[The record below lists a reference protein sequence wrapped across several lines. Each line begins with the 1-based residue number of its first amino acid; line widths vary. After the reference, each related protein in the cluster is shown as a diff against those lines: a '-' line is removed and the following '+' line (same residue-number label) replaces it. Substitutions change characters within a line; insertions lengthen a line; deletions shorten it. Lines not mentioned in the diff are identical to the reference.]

1 MSLEPL
7 FDLCAYRRCFG
18 CHRPPTWL
26 CEGCRAVL
34 APPRSGEPIP
44 GIDRVYCPWRYEGAA
59 RDLVLALKLR
69 QQRPAAEPLADALAA
84 TVQLAGGAAVV
95 VTWVPARRADRRR
108 RGFDHAELIGRH
120 VAAALGLP
128 AAALLERASVRPDQ
142 AALGRTERWNNLAG
156 AFRSR
161 PCSGVVLLVD
171 DLVTTG
177 ATAAACAR
185 ALRVGGATQVELA
198 APCRA

>member
-1 MSLEPL
+1 M
-7 FDLCAYRRCFG
+7 A
-18 CHRPPTWL
+18 
-26 CEGCRAVL
+26 
-34 APPRSGEPIP
+34 APPGDEPIP
-44 GIDRVYCPWRYEGAA
+44 GVDRVYCPWRYDGVA

-69 QQRPAAEPLADALAA
+69 HQRPAAEPLADALAML
-84 TVQLAGGAAVV
+84 VQGGGGRAAV

-108 RGFDHAELIGRH
+108 RGFDHAELIARH
-120 VAAALGLP
+120 VAADLGLP
-128 AAALLERASVRPDQ
+128 VAGLLERASVRPDQ
-142 AALGRTERWNNLAG
+142 AGLGRRQRWENLAG
-156 AFRSR
+156 AFTGR
-161 PCSGVVLLVD
+161 PFSGVVLLVD